1 MPHRLIVLASGS
13 GSLFQ
18 ALIDACST
26 NDIDAQIVAL
36 ITDRAC
42 VAEERAAAE
51 NIPVHRLD
59 PTDRDAWDVVMTQTL
74 ADLEPDL
81 VVSAGFMRILG
92 PRVVSTFEGDLI
104 NTHPA
109 LLPKFPG
116 AHAVRDALSAGATVT
131 GSTVHFVDEGMD
143 TGAIIAQQE
152 VAIELSDD
160 EESLHERIKVVERAL
175 LVDTV
180 KRLLNGSVYYRD
192 GEAVHS

>member
-18 ALIDACST
+18 ALIDACAA
-26 NDIDAQIVAL
+26 DGIDAEIVAL
-36 ITDRAC
+36 ITDREC
-42 VAEERAAAE
+42 FAEERAAVE
-51 NIPVHRLD
+51 NIPVHRLI
-59 PTDRDAWDVVMTQTL
+59 PYERDVWDVELNQLL

-81 VVSAGFMRILG
+81 IISAGFMRILG
-92 PRVVSTFEGDLI
+92 PCVVSTFEGDLI

-116 AHAVRDALSAGATVT
+116 AHAVRDALAAHATVT

-143 TGAIIAQQE
+143 TGAIIAQRE
-152 VAIELSDD
+152 VAIESDDD
-160 EESLHERIKVVERAL
+160 EETLHERIKVVEREL

-180 KRLLNGSVYYRD
+180 KHLLNGSVYYRD
-192 GEAVHS
+192 GEAVRT

>member
-18 ALIDACST
+18 ALIDACAAGE
-26 NDIDAQIVAL
+26 IDAHIVAL
-36 ITDRAC
+36 ITDREC
-42 VAEERAAAE
+42 QAEERAAAE
-51 NIPVHRLD
+51 NIPVHRVVQR
-59 PTDRDAWDVVMTQTL
+59 DRESWDVELNQLL

-81 VVSAGFMRILG
+81 VVSAGFMKILG

-116 AHAVRDALSAGATVT
+116 AHAVRDALAAHATVT

-152 VAIELSDD
+152 VAIEAGDD

-180 KRLLNGSVYYRD
+180 KQLLNGSVYYRD
-192 GEAVHS
+192 GEAIHS

>member
-18 ALIDACST
+18 ALIDACASG
-26 NDIDAQIVAL
+26 DIDAQIVAL
-36 ITDRAC
+36 ITDREC
-42 VAEERAAAE
+42 QAEERAANE
-51 NIPVHRLD
+51 NIPVHRIV
-59 PTDRDAWDVVMTQTL
+59 PVDRETWDVQMTQTL

-92 PRVVSTFEGDLI
+92 TRVVSTFEGDLI

-116 AHAVRDALSAGATVT
+116 AHAVRDALAAGATVT

-143 TGAIIAQQE
+143 TGAIIAQRE
-152 VAIELSDD
+152 VAIESGDN
-160 EESLHERIKVVERAL
+160 EETLHERIKVVEREL

-180 KRLLNGSVYYRD
+180 KQLLNGSVYYRD

>member
-18 ALIDACST
+18 ALVDSCSAG
-26 NDIDAQIVAL
+26 DIDAEILAL
-36 ITDRAC
+36 VTDREC
-42 VAEERAAAE
+42 FAEERAAAE
-51 NIPVHRLD
+51 DIPVHRLI
-59 PTDRDAWDVVMTQTL
+59 PRDRDAWDVELNQLL

-81 VVSAGFMRILG
+81 IVSAGFMRILG

-109 LLPKFPG
+109 LLPNFPG
-116 AHAVRDALSAGATVT
+116 AHAVRDALAAHATVT

-143 TGAIIAQQE
+143 TGAIIAQRE
-152 VAIELSDD
+152 VEIEPGDD
-160 EESLHERIKVVERAL
+160 EETLHERIKVVEREL

-180 KRLLNGSVYYRD
+180 KQLLNGSVYYRD
-192 GEAVHS
+192 GEAVRS

>member
-1 MPHRLIVLASGS
+1 MPQRLIVLASGS

-36 ITDRAC
+36 ITDRVC

-59 PTDRDAWDVVMTQTL
+59 PTDREAWDVLMTQTL

-92 PRVVSTFEGDLI
+92 PRAVSTFEGALI

-116 AHAVRDALSAGATVT
+116 AHAVRDALSADATVT

-152 VAIELSDD
+152 VAIESSDD